1 MLVPELVEQ
10 LLSGD
15 LQLQQSLTG
24 MMVSPPSA
32 ALCLA
37 ALWS

>member
-10 LLSGD
+10 